1 MAGDDEQGVVDAD
14 AEADLA
20 VTVAVLSAAHSA
32 AAQAAAHTAVPLPIG
47 FSLTEMVAIGL
58 MVGAVA
64 RSGSPRWVA
73 TYAMIGGAC
82 ITAAPFARAG
92 SGVDVH
98 LFAVPAALIWGASLA
113 FGLVLRDGDNQRRG
127 AREEAR
133 LGERMRIARELH
145 DVVTHHVTG
154 IAVRAQAARVVT
166 VRSPAAIDHEQSY
179 REIEQA
185 AAASLTAMRDMV
197 GMLRTVGAAPP
208 PPAAGIPAALAG
220 VTGADDRVR
229 VDLADGVATLD
240 PGPDICATVHWIV
253 LESLT
258 NVRRHADATAI
269 IVRVGTEK
277 RPPQLV
283 LEIVNDGVTGDGDR
297 GEQPRYGLT
306 GMRERVTA
314 LGGTLDTGPE
324 PGRRWRVAV
333 RLPLEERRSVT
344 AGIGRR

>member
-1 MAGDDEQGVVDAD
+1 MA
-14 AEADLA
+14 LA
-20 VTVAVLSAAHSA
+20 VAVVVLSAAHSA
-32 AAQAAAHTAVPLPIG
+32 AALAGAHTDVPLPIG

-64 RSGSPRWVA
+64 RSGSPRRVA
-73 TYAMIGGAC
+73 AYAVIGAAC

-92 SGVDVH
+92 TGVDVH

-127 AREEAR
+127 VREDARR
-133 LGERMRIARELH
+133 GERMRIARELH

-166 VRSPAAIDHEQSY
+166 VRSPAAVDHEQSY
-179 REIEQA
+179 REIERS

-197 GMLRTVGAAPP
+197 GMLRAVDDAPP
-208 PPAAGIPAALAG
+208 SAAAGIPAALAG
-220 VTGADDRVR
+220 ITGADHRVR

-240 PGPDICATVHWIV
+240 PGPDVCATVHWIV

-258 NVRRHADATAI
+258 NVRRHADDATAI

-277 RPPQLV
+277 RPPRLV
-283 LEIVNDGVTGDGDR
+283 LEIVNDGVTGDGNP

-306 GMRERVTA
+306 GMRERVIA
-314 LGGTLDTGPE
+314 LGGTLDAGPE

-333 RLPLEERRSVT
+333 RIPLEARRSVT
-344 AGIGRR
+344 AGLGRR